1 MRVEQPPTLGVR
13 ADAAWRQ
20 ATFTTDFIQKD
31 PQQGHPAT
39 LRMEGAFVHDGDAL
53 DVGARV
59 FSDSSVKEVPL
70 HLSPGA
76 PPTRGLGTDTRPGPP
91 SRGWACNRVQM
102 TLRKCCKYTKQEGEP
117 MVIGYMKAAPTTYV
131 MQFEGGK
138 VVREGPGLSFFYW
151 KPAATLVSVPL
162 SSADVPFAFNE
173 VTRDFQAVTLQ
184 GQLTYR
190 VADPKRLASLLDYS
204 VGASGQFRSDDPE
217 KLQERLVQVAQ
228 VRARTVVQGMPLRE
242 VLVHADTIEAQVLA
256 ALAVAE
262 PVRGLGVE
270 VMAFSLLSVKPT
282 PEMARALEAEARE
295 GLQRSADEA
304 IYARRNAA
312 VEQERRI
319 KESELATELA
329 VEARQRQIREAKM
342 AADISVEEQRSALM
356 ERWSQNE
363 RQAADARAY
372 SLEKTLAPVRG
383 MDWKTLMATSAGGA
397 DPALNIALAFREM
410 AENAQRIGEL
420 NVSPDL
426 LHSLMG
432 APGGGGGGGQKP
444 ARPAQVHKLAGPR
457 ER

>member
-1 MRVEQPPTLGVR
+1 
-13 ADAAWRQ
+13 
-20 ATFTTDFIQKD
+20 
-31 PQQGHPAT
+31 
-39 LRMEGAFVHDGDAL
+39 
-53 DVGARV
+53 
-59 FSDSSVKEVPL
+59 
-70 HLSPGA
+70 
-76 PPTRGLGTDTRPGPP
+76 
-91 SRGWACNRVQM
+91 
-102 TLRKCCKYTKQEGEP
+102 

-131 MQFEGGK
+131 MQFEGGR

-204 VGASGQFRSDDPE
+204 VGAAGQFRSDDPE